1 MPPANAHVLTFNLV
15 LLQVVLNL
23 LRHPSLT
30 DPTLSEELS
39 PLTPMR
45 L

>member
-23 LRHPSLT
+23 LRHQNLT
-30 DPTLSEELS
+30 DPIHSEAPS